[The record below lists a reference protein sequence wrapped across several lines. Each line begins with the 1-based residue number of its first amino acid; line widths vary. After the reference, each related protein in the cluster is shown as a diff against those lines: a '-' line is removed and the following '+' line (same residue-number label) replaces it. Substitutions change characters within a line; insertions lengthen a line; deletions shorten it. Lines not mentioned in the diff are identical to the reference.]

1 MLTVG
6 VIIVAFGKKKRAV
19 SIYPRNEGIIMH
31 RGTTPDDLLLNKFVK
46 ILEDHKRYKEAELL
60 DATAIAGEFAAG
72 FDFAMLACKASG
84 IVPPT
89 HLIHEIMSSPWFE
102 KDSYADDIC
111 QEFLRRGGSSVTP

>member
-1 MLTVG
+1 M
-6 VIIVAFGKKKRAV
+6 
-19 SIYPRNEGIIMH
+19 P

-60 DATAIAGEFAAG
+60 DATAIAGEFAVG
-72 FDFAMLACKASG
+72 FDLAMLACKKYD

-89 HLIHEIMSSPWFE
+89 HLAHEIMSSPWFE

-111 QEFLRRGGSSVTP
+111 REFLKRGGSFVTP

>member
-1 MLTVG
+1 
-6 VIIVAFGKKKRAV
+6 
-19 SIYPRNEGIIMH
+19 MH

-89 HLIHEIMSSPWFE
+89 HLVHEIMDSPWFE

-111 QEFLRRGGSSVTP
+111 QEFLRRGESSITS